1 MKKTKEIIAD
11 VMDLNPVRRGFIL
24 DTNKDV
30 MRLLSGESHEVR
42 QLSCRIAHKIVEL
55 FELDDCEVFCLGE
68 DPVSGAL
75 SFAVV
80 RILDQEGD
88 V

>member
-1 MKKTKEIIAD
+1 MRSNREIIEEIQD
-11 VMDLNPVRRGFIL
+11 TNPVRRGFIL
-24 DTNKDV
+24 DVNGDI
-30 MRLLSGESHEVR
+30 MRLLSGESNEIR
-42 QLSCRIAHKIVEL
+42 QLSCRLAHVIVRQ